1 MLVIHLEQQL
11 SPVADSILAMDGVI
25 VILVSLNGQSY
36 TDCPEQPA
44 LRLEPLPPVPDESC
58 PIPKLI
64 LKEGTA
70 YDRSR
75 PLRDM
80 ADLTEVS
87 NDVPVSLPD
96 ATRLAASG
104 QQLLALED
112 SSEREEVINTLFK
125 LIHNVLGDPEN
136 PKKRRIKKANESFNK
151 KVGRHKAAIEFLR
164 AAGFRD
170 GDDPDEGKDALLIMP
185 IAYTL
190 RLTDA
195 HHNLTALA
203 QQAGLTPPPMPGSGF
218 NPYSSVVQAVDTTRS
233 AKAPESWKSQVDSV
247 RDEVR
252 KRERELQDQVAQAP
266 AVELRPNA
274 FWLSAGRRL
283 EEVIREA
290 DKEAEERAADNNL
303 LKEQVASVKTAISG
317 TSTFES
323 ADKKRLAQLQ
333 RAKAHKT
340 CILRIV
346 CPDKS
351 VLQVHFRAAETGSK
365 VVETLRPLL
374 APSVQGLPWYIYRS
388 PPMERLA
395 PKVTL
400 AAAGLAPGAVMYLGF
415 DDGAG
420 AKPPPPYLA
429 PDLVEQLGPC
439 RPEETGVTAPAS
451 FTGEAMGWGA
461 GHRLGAAPAPKAAAA
476 PSEAAPAGESA
487 APPADATKST
497 SEQRSPAE

>member
-1 MLVIHLEQQL
+1 
-11 SPVADSILAMDGVI
+11 
-25 VILVSLNGQSY
+25 
-36 TDCPEQPA
+36 
-44 LRLEPLPPVPDESC
+44 
-58 PIPKLI
+58 
-64 LKEGTA
+64 
-70 YDRSR
+70 
-75 PLRDM
+75 M

-104 QQLLALED
+104 QQLLALEEA
-112 SSEREEVINTLFK
+112 SEREEVISTLFK

-203 QQAGLTPPPMPGSGF
+203 QQAGLTAPPMPGSGF

-233 AKAPESWKSQVDSV
+233 AKAPESWKSQADSV

-290 DKEAEERAADNNL
+290 DREAEERAADNNL

-317 TSTFES
+317 SSTFES

-340 CILRIV
+340 CVLRIV

-365 VVETLRPLL
+365 VVESLRPLL
-374 APSVQGLPWYIYRS
+374 APSVQSLPWYVYRS

-415 DDGAG
+415 DDG

-461 GHRLGAAPAPKAAAA
+461 GHRLGAAPTPKAAAA
-476 PSEAAPAGESA
+476 PSEAAPAGEST
-487 APPADATKST
+487 APLAD
-497 SEQRSPAE
+497 EG